1 MHLCGE
7 FTPPGDKSISHRLIL
22 MSIAAEGEMTVTG
35 LGDGDDVKTSLKL
48 FRALGGETR
57 GSENRLTL
65 RGLGGRVKTGPA
77 NQVELDC
84 GNSGTTARLLAGLAT
99 GLTGIYVFD
108 GDAQLRKRPMERLAE
123 PLRRMGGLVETTD
136 GRLPLRV
143 TGGRPLRGIEYVNL
157 AGSAQL
163 KSAVILATLNA
174 ESPSLIIEPVP
185 TRDHTERLV
194 RAWGGQAALTD
205 AGLEVRPGR
214 LTLPPEMTVPAD
226 PSSAAFFLAAAAL
239 EPGGRVT
246 ARSMLISPE
255 RTGFLRV
262 LEHMGAEVSIVIE
275 QEEPEPAGQ
284 VTVAYKGPLRATEV
298 TDIPSLVDE
307 VPILA
312 LAAAKAQGT
321 TVFRGLGEL
330 RLKETDRLA
339 AIHRQLGALG
349 VQARVEGDDLFITG
363 PATLTMPE
371 ALDSGHDHRL
381 AMTLL
386 LARHMAE
393 SRTPVLGEESVSIS
407 YPGFMADLARL
418 SA

>member
-1 MHLCGE
+1 MPLRGE

-22 MSIAAEGEMTVTG
+22 MSIAAEGEMTVKG
-35 LGDGDDVKTSLKL
+35 LGDGDDVKTSLRL
-48 FRALGGETR
+48 FRTLGGEAR
-57 GSENRLTL
+57 GPYDRLTL
-65 RGLGGRVKTGPA
+65 RGLGGRVKTDPA
-77 NQVELDC
+77 RPVELDC

-99 GLTGIYVFD
+99 GLPGTYIFD
-108 GDAQLRKRPMERLAE
+108 GDAQLRRRPMERLAE
-123 PLRRMGGLVETTD
+123 PLRRMGGRVETSD
-136 GRLPLRV
+136 GRLPLSV
-143 TGGRPLRGIEYVNL
+143 TGGLPLHGIEYLNK

-163 KSAVILATLNA
+163 KSAIILATLGA
-174 ESPSLIIEPVP
+174 DSPSLIIEPAP

-194 RAWGGQAALTD
+194 NAWGGQAIQTA

-214 LTLPPEMTVPAD
+214 LTLPPEATTPAD
-226 PSSAAFFLAAAAL
+226 PSSAAFFLTAAAL
-239 EPGGRVT
+239 EPGSRVT
-246 ARSMLISPE
+246 ALSLLLSPG

-262 LEHMGAEVSIVIE
+262 LERLGAEVSLSQE
-275 QEEPEPAGQ
+275 QETPEPVGR

-312 LAAAKAQGT
+312 LASAFAEGT

-349 VQARVEGDDLFITG
+349 VQVRVEGDDLFITG
-363 PATLTMPE
+363 PAALTWPE

-386 LARHMAE
+386 LARHMAGR
-393 SRTPVLGEESVSIS
+393 RTPVLGEESISIS
-407 YPGFMADLARL
+407 YPGFGADLARL